1 MNIPELK
8 VMKDPEVF
16 GEIFRV
22 VKGPYCWGKPYLDL
36 EARSKGMEEGNP
48 PSGCTEAVF
57 NLSKFFVIN
66 AFRLKITVFH
76 ILIKVQNLRGLL
88 KITAIHPAVKLKFDI
103 FAGSFKGIGTYCQ
116 FWSVLPSVA

>member
-16 GEIFRV
+16 GEIFKV

-48 PSGCTEAVF
+48 P
-57 NLSKFFVIN
+57 
-66 AFRLKITVFH
+66 
-76 ILIKVQNLRGLL
+76 
-88 KITAIHPAVKLKFDI
+88 
-103 FAGSFKGIGTYCQ
+103 
-116 FWSVLPSVA
+116 

>member
-16 GEIFRV
+16 GEIFKV

-57 NLSKFFVIN
+57 HLSEFFVIN

-76 ILIKVQNLRGLL
+76 ILIKVQNLRGFT
-88 KITAIHPAVKLKFDI
+88 KNYSYSPCRDI
-103 FAGSFKGIGTYCQ
+103 EIRHFRR
-116 FWSVLPSVA
+116 VV

>member
-16 GEIFRV
+16 GEIFKV

-36 EARSKGMEEGNP
+36 EARSKGKEEGNL

-76 ILIKVQNLRGLL
+76 ILIKVQNLRGFT
-88 KITAIHPAVKLKFDI
+88 KNYSYSPCREIEIRHFRRV
-103 FAGSFKGIGTYCQ
+103 
-116 FWSVLPSVA
+116 V

>member
-16 GEIFRV
+16 GEIFKV

-66 AFRLKITVFH
+66 AFRL
-76 ILIKVQNLRGLL
+76 
-88 KITAIHPAVKLKFDI
+88 PAQDHRVSHTNQGKKSAL
-103 FAGSFKGIGTYCQ
+103 
-116 FWSVLPSVA
+116 VH

>member
-16 GEIFRV
+16 GEIFKV

-36 EARSKGMEEGNP
+36 EARSKGKEEGNL

-66 AFRLKITVFH
+66 AFRLPAQDRRVSHTNQGSKSA
-76 ILIKVQNLRGLL
+76 LI
-88 KITAIHPAVKLKFDI
+88 H
-103 FAGSFKGIGTYCQ
+103 
-116 FWSVLPSVA
+116 

>member
-16 GEIFRV
+16 GEIFKV
-22 VKGPYCWGKPYLDL
+22 VIGSYWWGKPYLDL
-36 EARSKGMEEGNP
+36 EARSKGKEEGNL

-66 AFRLKITVFH
+66 AFRL
-76 ILIKVQNLRGLL
+76 
-88 KITAIHPAVKLKFDI
+88 PAQDHRVSHTNQ
-103 FAGSFKGIGTYCQ
+103 GSK
-116 FWSVLPSVA
+116 SARVH